1 MRSTVGAINSAP
13 GGPAFMAGI
22 ADEVV
27 AVAAAA
33 GHRPRDGA
41 VAFLRAGVSSTAP
54 TTSSLYRDMARGL
67 PVEADAIIGDFVTEA
82 EKHGIRT
89 PLLSAA
95 YTQLSIYAAGRSG
108 AGVGR

>member
-1 MRSTVGAINSAP
+1 
-13 GGPAFMAGI
+13 MAGI

-27 AVAAAA
+27 AVAGAA

-41 VAFLRAGVSSTAP
+41 MAFLRAGVSSTAP
-54 TTSSLYRDMARGL
+54 TTSSLYRDMAQGL

-82 EKHGIRT
+82 QKHGIRT

-95 YTQLSIYAAGRSG
+95 YTQLSIYAAGR
-108 AGVGR
+108 AAARVGR